1 MEIHL
6 WAGLLA
12 KSYYKAK
19 QYKNVRRCLTDGWPP
34 PPLSEGLDPPLP
46 KDNDSSVLAFFETVA
61 CEQALHKGE
70 SQ

>member
-6 WAGLLA
+6 WAGLA

-19 QYKNVRRCLTDGWPP
+19 QYKNVRTCLTDEWPP
-34 PPLSEGLDPPLP
+34 PPPSEGLDPPLP
-46 KDNDSSVLAFFETVA
+46 KDNDSSVLAFFETLA
-61 CEQALHKGE
+61 CEQALHERE